1 MAKVSIDKSSCVGCG
16 LCVNACPDC
25 FQLTSEGVAEVT
37 NSECSSC
44 NVEEIASQCPVNAI
58 KVE

>member
-1 MAKVSIDKSSCVGCG
+1 MAKVSIDRSTCVGCG
-16 LCVNACPDC
+16 LCVNTCPDC